1 MGRVLATADRILKSK
16 IPPLEFP
23 TNPRQ
28 YPAVVTNRTW
38 RKTRHSQQGLADLA
52 INPEVRVNGGLRG
65 VKSQD
70 GGVRREHRMTPFVLD
85 VTESH

>member
-1 MGRVLATADRILKSK
+1 
-16 IPPLEFP
+16 
-23 TNPRQ
+23 
-28 YPAVVTNRTW
+28 
-38 RKTRHSQQGLADLA
+38 LA